1 MEVEASRT
9 VELQS
14 VVEPSVWLLMLCWRP
29 LKLLR
34 DTVVLEAS
42 LTELPVRCKQP
53 DVTASTLTKEEG
65 SWLGLLGRCTS
76 MAAVVMTRAG
86 SGIPISV
93 RTTQNV
99 KGVETLRHCVGCR
112 KERSRILLL
121 TTAWLTVVL
130 ADVVVHVILTMVI

>member
-14 VVEPSVWLLMLCWRP
+14 VVEPKVWLLMLCCRG

-34 DTVVLEAS
+34 DTVVVEAS
-42 LTELPVRCKQP
+42 LTELPVRCKRP
-53 DVTASTLTKEEG
+53 DDTASALTKEEG

-86 SGIPISV
+86 SGIPISA
-93 RTTQNV
+93 RITHNV
-99 KGVETLRHCVGCR
+99 QGLEL
-112 KERSRILLL
+112 
-121 TTAWLTVVL
+121 
-130 ADVVVHVILTMVI
+130 